1 MARPSLPVGVSKRF
15 WEGVREGLCVDD
27 ASAGAGV
34 SQATGWRWFGS
45 RGGVL
50 PSCSSTAEPSGLRLS
65 FAEREEIA
73 CLAAAGHSARSI
85 ARELGRA
92 PSTITRELSLRRSP
106 DGRYRASTAQAAA
119 DASARRPKLAKLAI
133 NARLRVEVQAR
144 LELHH
149 SPEPV
154 TGADHATV
162 AGGLPRRSGVVGVA
176 RDHLPVAVR
185 AGPRGTAR

>member
-1 MARPSLPVGVSKRF
+1 MARPSVPVEGSKRF
-15 WEGVREGLCVDD
+15 WEGGRGGVCVGD
-27 ASAGAGV
+27 AAAGAGV

-106 DGRYRASTAQAAA
+106 DGRYRASTAQATDDDSKPRTKHA
-119 DASARRPKLAKLAI
+119 
-133 NARLRVEVQAR
+133 
-144 LELHH
+144 EL
-149 SPEPV
+149 
-154 TGADHATV
+154 
-162 AGGLPRRSGVVGVA
+162 
-176 RDHLPVAVR
+176 
-185 AGPRGTAR
+185 